1 MPFNQIH
8 LFLFLSFWG
17 LNGDS
22 QSILNAFSGRQV
34 APDIIFLEWTTKAGN
49 TCADLRI
56 ERSFENG
63 VFEEVYQYNG
73 ICGESD
79 KDQDYTHTDSIAQ
92 GGRYGYRINENN
104 GDYSDTIFVQV
115 FTDGAEA
122 VVYPNPASDR
132 IYLRFKNDGIV
143 QGSFSIV
150 DHTGNV
156 RMNMN
161 NADLQNGID
170 IAKLPAGI
178 YELLIYQTGKLLY
191 SLRFVHGNDAP

>member
-8 LFLFLSFWG
+8 LFLLLSFWG
-17 LNGDS
+17 LNGES

-104 GDYSDTIFVQV
+104 GDYSDTIFVQA
-115 FTDGAEA
+115 FTDGEVA
-122 VVYPNPASDR
+122 VVYPNPATDE
-132 IYLRFKNDGIV
+132 IYLRFANANQTLVAYTLCGLDGKYKENRLQDSGEEAI
-143 QGSFSIV
+143 QI
-150 DHTGNV
+150 
-156 RMNMN
+156 R
-161 NADLQNGID
+161 DLAPGVYQL
-170 IAKLPAGI
+170 IAL
-178 YELLIYQTGKLLY
+178 TSDGKTIA
-191 SLRFVHGNDAP
+191 LRFVCRAQ